1 MSALRPRV
9 GLASLLLAAVAV
21 SAGAQ
26 QAAGR
31 AEPLRK
37 TDLIR
42 LLSGGTMTP
51 GQIATLIERNCVSF
65 KPTARDRKN
74 LTALGA
80 DEAVMAS
87 IDACLQARAAA
98 SARAA
103 PPVTTPSRPPPAA
116 APAPVVE
123 APPPGLVA
131 VPLTTRISVMA
142 GGTASVG
149 VALKRGDRAVA
160 GTRLVLR
167 GSGRIVGGAGGD
179 AEATTDARGIAQF
192 RFPVSGGAGT
202 TSLTVATAT
211 GEPLVEPAAIELIT
225 VVPAPPPVRV
235 RRPALDRTGF
245 VLGSGQRGRVGEA
258 APLPVVFEVRD
269 SAGVAMAGVPVAL
282 TVANGRLTG
291 AGERTDSLGQ
301 VRATVTF
308 GERAGVPTVVTGTV
322 GAITREATLYPA
334 PGAPSRLVVLSDG
347 NALTGQLVVLV
358 RRPAELR
365 VYCRDGF
372 GNTVPLAGL
381 RATVGDGHV
390 VTVTDVTSDS
400 LGGSI
405 TVTARG
411 AGSTNLLIQGSGLRA
426 DFSALVRP

>member
-1 MSALRPRV
+1 VSPIRSGV
-9 GLASLLLAAVAV
+9 GLSLLLLAAAAV
-21 SAGAQ
+21 PAGAQ
-26 QAAGR
+26 QAASR

-65 KPTARDRKN
+65 KPTARDRRN

-87 IDACLQARAAA
+87 IDACLDERAT
-98 SARAA
+98 
-103 PPVTTPSRPPPAA
+103 PPVATPSRSPAA
-116 APAPVVE
+116 APARAPAPVVE

-149 VALKRGDRAVA
+149 VALQRGGRAVA

-179 AEATTDARGIAQF
+179 AEATTDTRGIAQF

-202 TSLTVATAT
+202 TSLTVATAG

-235 RRPALDRTGF
+235 RRPAPDRTGF
-245 VLGSGQRGRVGEA
+245 VLGLGQRGRVGET

-269 SAGVAMAGVPVAL
+269 SAGVAMAGVPVTL
-282 TVANGRLTG
+282 TVANGRLSG

-322 GAITREATLYPA
+322 GTITRAATLYPA
-334 PGAPSRLVVLSDG
+334 PGMPSRLVVLSDG
-347 NALTGQLVVLV
+347 NALTGQLVVLTQ
-358 RRPAELR
+358 RPAELR

-381 RATVGDGHV
+381 RVTVGDDHV
-390 VTVTDVTSDS
+390 VRVTDVTSDS
-400 LGGSI
+400 RGGSI
-405 TVTARG
+405 TVTARS
-411 AGSTNLLIQGSGLRA
+411 AGSTNLVIQGSGLRA